1 MRREY
6 VNSEAHCYKERE
18 RGGGKE
24 IEKESSSFKFCSKT
38 VYFGYVRCIIQK
50 TKKGGSGES
59 KFTNLRG
66 GLIKWGKLCSW
77 INID

>member
-50 TKKGGSGES
+50 TKKGGSGEL

-66 GLIKWGKLCSW
+66 GLIK
-77 INID
+77 

>member
-18 RGGGKE
+18 REREG
-24 IEKESSSFKFCSKT
+24 SSFKFRSKT

-50 TKKGGSGES
+50 TKKEEVANRSPPFARRIKKMGEAV
-59 KFTNLRG
+59 FLG
-66 GLIKWGKLCSW
+66 
-77 INID
+77 